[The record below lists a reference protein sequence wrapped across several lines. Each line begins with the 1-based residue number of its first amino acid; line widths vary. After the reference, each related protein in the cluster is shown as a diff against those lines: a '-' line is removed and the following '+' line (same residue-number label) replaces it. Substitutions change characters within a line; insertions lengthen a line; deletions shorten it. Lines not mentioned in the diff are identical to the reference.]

1 MTSWVKNTE
10 RMGKSL
16 RSCKGGQK
24 RREENVK
31 VGTGCPLFGNWRR
44 FFLGDDP

>member
-1 MTSWVKNTE
+1 MLVHQREIFEIFQGRTE
-10 RMGKSL
+10 
-16 RSCKGGQK
+16 KG
-24 RREENVK
+24 REENVK